1 MTHNINHPTQD
12 WQHIA
17 TFNAVADRIV
27 PADDL
32 PGAVASGAAGII
44 LMALDNELA
53 SHKDDF
59 EQFLELLDQQSLDT
73 HQISFASLNAQEQDA
88 MLRKVEDTPMFHAL
102 ADYITTA
109 YWSTTVGQ
117 RAAGFEV
124 RG

>member
-1 MTHNINHPTQD
+1 MTHNTKHTTQD

-53 SHKDDF
+53 EHKDDF
-59 EQFLELLDQQSLDT
+59 EQFLELLDQQSLDL
-73 HQISFASLNAQEQDA
+73 HHAPFAALSAQQQDD
-88 MLRKVEDTPMFHAL
+88 MLRKVEATPVFHAL
-102 ADYITTA
+102 ADFITTA
-109 YWSTTVGQ
+109 FWSTPAGQ
-117 RAAGFEV
+117 SAAGFEV